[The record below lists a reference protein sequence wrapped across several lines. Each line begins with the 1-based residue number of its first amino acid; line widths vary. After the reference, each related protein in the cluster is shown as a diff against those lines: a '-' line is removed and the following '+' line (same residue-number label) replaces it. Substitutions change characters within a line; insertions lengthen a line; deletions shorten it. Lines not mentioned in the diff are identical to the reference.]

1 MAPPEVRCASY
12 DGSSYNQPHSTNG
25 IWAPSER
32 APSGELDQR
41 TQQLSL
47 SYLFGPGWLLTG
59 THALLVMVQRLLLQG
74 PLLLPLMLEGNQVV
88 PLLLQLPLKS
98 FRLPLL
104 FQLLALVLLP
114 RAGRAKRARDHMQPQ
129 CHAEHQQ
136 SMQWRQRETGD
147 KQNSEKDTKYPQV
160 TPGRTLVSTRN
171 GSIQT

>member
-114 RAGRAKRARDHMQPQ
+114 RAGGHVTTCNHSATLSISKACSGDNGK
-129 CHAEHQQ
+129 
-136 SMQWRQRETGD
+136 RET
-147 KQNSEKDTKYPQV
+147 NRIPR
-160 TPGRTLVSTRN
+160 RTQSTRR
-171 GSIQT
+171 